1 MLSIFNLKLFM
12 YGLRL
17 PKELLM
23 VFLIMFATLLLAGV
37 LFSIMHLEHFLF
49 CVF

>member
-23 VFLIMFATLLLAGV
+23 VFLIMFANLLLAV